1 MPPTRL
7 VTECWLLGNVSEALE
22 EHWLLKFN
30 VEENQDAQSNPPL
43 PFPGRPK
50 LPTKGQA
57 LKLMMFLKKSDKCKT
72 LSTADIANLVLEEVY
87 RYWRMANIPVM
98 VHFRAKKK
106 VIKDFEDYQKLVKN
120 KSRNTEIEN
129 KKRVEFVGDLEK
141 LLDIAALEAEEKI
154 RKDRVLEKDSK
165 CEDERSKRT

>member
-30 VEENQDAQSNPPL
+30 VEKNQDAQSNLSL
-43 PFPGRPK
+43 PYPGRPK

-72 LSTADIANLVLEEVY
+72 
-87 RYWRMANIPVM
+87 
-98 VHFRAKKK
+98 
-106 VIKDFEDYQKLVKN
+106 FEH
-120 KSRNTEIEN
+120 
-129 KKRVEFVGDLEK
+129 
-141 LLDIAALEAEEKI
+141 
-154 RKDRVLEKDSK
+154 
-165 CEDERSKRT
+165 C